1 MSLTLLERF
10 EGTGLEYNGGTG
22 GVKRRFTLQGLAKA
36 PTNPSDN
43 YGLAVQ
49 SVGLPRYADPH
60 PTIVDL
66 YVSGFASG
74 PLVDREGSSSKNDIY
89 IDVNYS
95 VPTASQPLGGV
106 YCEVYSSNG
115 QIIKN
120 RWEAGDQ
127 AGQPILV
134 GYKVNVD
141 TNGADPN
148 TSFADQIDP
157 AFAIANLDASVSG
170 MSFDTASFP
179 TESPNVIVA
188 LARMEKSAITPL
200 KYRRTVNS
208 TVWQGFDP
216 LTVLCREVRASKVF
230 GIGFVPNHFVVEY
243 IFEAAPDPTYW
254 EHVEI
259 YRDWQTGKAAIVNL
273 LDGTNNGYTIV
284 GKAQT
289 DFNELAFPNNL
300 LIAS

>member
-22 GVKRRFTLQGLAKA
+22 GVKRRFTLQGLALA

-74 PLVDREGSSSKNDIY
+74 PLVEREGSSSKNDIY

-106 YCEVYSSNG
+106 YREVYSSNG
-115 QIIKN
+115 QIIVN
-120 RWEAGDQ
+120 RWAAGDQ

-134 GYKVNVD
+134 GYAPLTDNI
-141 TNGADPN
+141 GPDPN
-148 TSFADQIDP
+148 VSFPGEIDP
-157 AFAIANLDASVSG
+157 ATVIGNDPATSG
-170 MSFDTASFP
+170 KYYDTASVP
-179 TESPNVIVA
+179 WDSPNVIVA
-188 LARMEKSAITPL
+188 LARMEKSAITPF

-208 TVWQGFDP
+208 TAWQGFDAQ
-216 LTVLCREVRASKVF
+216 TVLCREVRANFVF
-230 GIGFVPNHFVVEY
+230 GIGFIPNHFVIEY
-243 IFEAAPDPTYW
+243 VFEAAPDPTYW
-254 EHVEI
+254 VHAEI
-259 YRDWQTGKAAIVNL
+259 FRDWQTGRPAIVDL
-273 LDGTNNGYTIV
+273 LDGTNNGYTLV
-284 GKAQT
+284 ARGQT
-289 DFNELAFPNNL
+289 DFNELGFPNNL